1 MIDVV
6 TLVYSLICVL
16 YVTKLKRGHAVG
28 FFVLATL
35 VWPDFLRVAIA
46 GIQMSPSR
54 FIALTLIL
62 KYRNNN
68 RKKGDKFST
77 LDKLVLAE
85 YIWGVL
91 ALIIAGAD
99 EANIKEN
106 IGRGMNTALV
116 YFAVRYTMRDKED
129 LKDMIHP
136 LLLCGIIMGG
146 AGIYEAVTAHSP
158 YQKLVKYNKFVW
170 MAKELEYRAGFLRA
184 QASTSHPIYFGMAMF
199 VLSGLL
205 LSLRDIVKRTPNIQK
220 KPLFWLAG
228 LLGAI
233 IGAFT
238 TLSSGPILATVLL
251 LIFNAVYFKTGIIKP
266 IIRSILALMLGIEIL
281 SNRHF
286 YHLVEYLTLDRA
298 TAYYRTRLME
308 VAVNQVHEY
317 WLVGLGGI
325 APLHWGMLI
334 DGRAHVDIV
343 NNYVIVAVSGGLASL
358 YMFVRIQLL
367 CFKRAVSFYKTDED
381 LKIFGFGMASL
392 LLSFM
397 LGTLSVGVYSSI
409 LIFSYLVYGLIASP
423 IDVKEN

>member
-1 MIDVV
+1 MIDVI
-6 TLVYSLICVL
+6 TLIYSLICVF
-16 YVTKLKRGHAVG
+16 YVAKLNRGHAVG

-54 FIALTLIL
+54 FIALALIL

-85 YIWGVL
+85 YIWGGL

-99 EANIKEN
+99 EATVKEN

-116 YFAVRYTMRDKED
+116 YFAVRYTMRDKKD
-129 LKDMIHP
+129 LKDMIRP

-146 AGIYEAVTAHSP
+146 AGVYEAVTGHSP
-158 YQKLVKYNKFVW
+158 YQKLVKYNKFLW
-170 MAKELEYRAGFLRA
+170 IQKDLEYRAGFLRA

-199 VLSGLL
+199 VVSGIL
-205 LSLRDIVKRTPNIQK
+205 LSLRGIAKQTPEIKK
-220 KPLFWLAG
+220 KPLFWLLG
-228 LLGAI
+228 LYGAI
-233 IGAFT
+233 IGSFSS
-238 TLSSGPILATVLL
+238 LSSGPILATFLL
-251 LIFNAVYFKTGIIKP
+251 LVFNAIYFKPKIIQP
-266 IIRSILALMLGIEIL
+266 IIRGTLALMLGIELL

-286 YHLVEYLTLDRA
+286 YHLIEYLSLDKT
-298 TAYYRTRLME
+298 TAYYRTRLLE

-317 WLVGLGGI
+317 WLVGLGGV
-325 APLHWGMLI
+325 APLHWGKLI

-343 NNYVIVAVSGGLASL
+343 NNYVIVAITGGLAAL
-358 YMFVRIQLL
+358 YIFVKIQLL
-367 CFKRAVSFYKTDED
+367 CFKKAVSFYKTDED
-381 LKIFGFGMASL
+381 LKIFGFGLASL

>member
-1 MIDVV
+1 MIDAITLAYSVV
-6 TLVYSLICVL
+6 CMFYA
-16 YVTKLKRGHAVG
+16 TKVSRGSAIG
-28 FFVLATL
+28 FFVLAAL
-35 VWPDFLRVAIA
+35 VWPDYLKVAIV
-46 GIQMSPSR
+46 GIQMSASR
-54 FIALTLIL
+54 FIALVLIL

-106 IGRGMNTALV
+106 IGRGMNTAMV
-116 YFAVRYTMRDKED
+116 YFAVRYTIRDKID
-129 LKDMIHP
+129 LQDMIRP
-136 LLLCGIIMGG
+136 ILLCGILMGG
-146 AGIYEAVTAHSP
+146 AGIYEAVTGHSP
-158 YQKLVKYNKFVW
+158 YQKLMKYNKFIWIV
-170 MAKELEYRAGFLRA
+170 KDLEYRAGFLRA
-184 QASTSHPIYFGMAMF
+184 QASTAHPLYFGMSMF
-199 VLSGLL
+199 IVSGIL
-205 LSLRDIVKRTPNIQK
+205 LSLRDVAKRTYEIQK
-220 KPLFWLAG
+220 KRLFWLAG
-228 LLGAI
+228 VFGSI

-238 TLSSGPILATVLL
+238 TLSSGPMIATVLL
-251 LIFNAVYFKTGIIKP
+251 LGFNAVYFKPSIIQPTIKGI
-266 IIRSILALMLGIEIL
+266 LMLMLGVEIL

-286 YHLVEYLTLDRA
+286 YHLIDYLSLDKA
-298 TAYYRTRLME
+298 TAYYRTRLLE

-343 NNYVIVAVSGGLASL
+343 NNYVIVAVSGGLAAL

-367 CFKRAVSFYKTDED
+367 CFKRAVLFYKTDKD
-381 LKIFGFGMASL
+381 LQVFGFGLASL

-397 LGTLSVGVYSSI
+397 LGTLSVGVFSSV
-409 LIFSYLVYGLIASP
+409 LTFSYLVYGLIASP
-423 IDVKEN
+423 IDIKEN